1 MPRPGATA
9 EIRIGRIGDNA
20 PWYGLPTVH
29 DAAGLPETF
38 RVHVSPVA
46 AMTVVDVE
54 DVTRNG
60 SKSPIAAPPIVE
72 DTSTRRIVPEKK
84 LAVPSNAEPI
94 STVEALVKYADVV
107 DATVAP
113 SCVHDVGSIG
123 ESGDV

>member
-1 MPRPGATA
+1 MDSIPRPGATA

-46 AMTVVDVE
+46 ATTVVDVE
-54 DVTRNG
+54 DVTRDG

-72 DTSTRRIVPEKK
+72 DTSTRRTTPVNRSVFP
-84 LAVPSNAEPI
+84 LNREPI
-94 STVEALVKYADVV
+94 SIRDV
-107 DATVAP
+107 P
-113 SCVHDVGSIG
+113 L
-123 ESGDV
+123 